1 MRRSALIAVPLML
14 AATTLLAAAPDRSGD
29 GEPAFRS
36 LYKELVETNTSL
48 SVGSCTLAAE
58 RMAAHL
64 KAVGYGGDE
73 LRLFSTPEHPKDGGL
88 VARLAGSDAGSKGIL
103 LLAHLDVV
111 EAKRADWTRDP
122 FQFIEEGGYFYGRGV
137 SDDKAMAAIFTDL
150 MVRLKQEG
158 YKPKKR
164 ITLALTCGE
173 ESSGAFNG
181 AEWLSANHKDWID
194 ADFAIN
200 EGGGGD
206 LDEKGNRINMGF
218 EAAEK
223 VYQDFQFESTNPGGH
238 SSQPVPK
245 NAMYEMAAALT
256 KLSQHEFPVMFNDAN
271 TAYFTRLSSIVG
283 GEKGAAMKALLA
295 NPKDAKA
302 NALLSQDKQWHSTL
316 RTTCV
321 ATMIDGGHAPN
332 ALPQRVDANVNCRIF
347 PGVAIDQVRDTLA
360 KVVAGTGV
368 TVTVKGQRS
377 NAVPAAKMD
386 PKVLALIDKVS
397 GELYP
402 GTPVLPMM
410 TTGATD
416 GVFTTGAGI
425 PTYGVEGTFA
435 DPDNGNI
442 HGLNERVRVSEVMN
456 GRRFQYKLVKAYTEG

>member
-1 MRRSALIAVPLML
+1 
-14 AATTLLAAAPDRSGD
+14 
-29 GEPAFRS
+29 
-36 LYKELVETNTSL
+36 
-48 SVGSCTLAAE
+48 
-58 RMAAHL
+58 
-64 KAVGYGGDE
+64 
-73 LRLFSTPEHPKDGGL
+73 
-88 VARLAGSDAGSKGIL
+88 
-103 LLAHLDVV
+103 
-111 EAKRADWTRDP
+111 
-122 FQFIEEGGYFYGRGV
+122 
-137 SDDKAMAAIFTDL
+137 
-150 MVRLKQEG
+150 
-158 YKPKKR
+158 
-164 ITLALTCGE
+164 
-173 ESSGAFNG
+173 
-181 AEWLSANHKDWID
+181 
-194 ADFAIN
+194 
-200 EGGGGD
+200 
-206 LDEKGNRINMGF
+206 
-218 EAAEK
+218 
-223 VYQDFQFESTNPGGH
+223 
-238 SSQPVPK
+238 
-245 NAMYEMAAALT
+245 
-256 KLSQHEFPVMFNDAN
+256 MFNDAN